1 MFELNVR
8 FKEHKCVHT
17 YRKRK
22 VSAMIP
28 CKRIKSI
35 QNYKSFSFLTQP
47 HCLTIGRWK
56 QQDLIM
62 YVIDALAWA
71 PGCYPLFCVFWSPL
85 SKILV
90 FFLIVPAANTSFVNY
105 SRRFFSNRINN
116 AEKQVMSSP
125 STFLHKVQFV

>member
-1 MFELNVR
+1 METTGL
-8 FKEHKCVHT
+8 
-17 YRKRK
+17 
-22 VSAMIP
+22 
-28 CKRIKSI
+28 
-35 QNYKSFSFLTQP
+35 
-47 HCLTIGRWK
+47 
-56 QQDLIM
+56 QQYM

-85 SKILV
+85 SKNLV